1 MKYVLDVNV
10 ALKWVLNE
18 VDSPKAR
25 RLRED
30 WRAQVHELMAPDV
43 LPFEAAHALTRAER
57 RRLIADAGQF
67 WGEIMADCPQLFPS
81 LPLAQRTLAIS
92 RQARI
97 GFYDCLYVALAERQQ
112 GCELVAAD
120 TRMVATLKP
129 MFPFITDLASLP

>member
-18 VDSPKAR
+18 VDSTKAR
-25 RLRED
+25 RLRDD
-30 WRAQVHELMAPDV
+30 WRAQIHELIAPD
-43 LPFEAAHALTRAER
+43 LFPFEAAHALTRAER
-57 RRLIADAGQF
+57 RRLIGDAAQF

-81 LPLAQRTLAIS
+81 LPLAHRALAIS

-97 GFYDCLYVALAERQQ
+97 GFYDCLYVALAERE
-112 GCELVAAD
+112 GCELVTAD

-129 MFPFITDLASLP
+129 TFPFIIDLASLP

>member
-1 MKYVLDVNV
+1 MKYALDVNV

-25 RLRED
+25 RLRDD
-30 WRAQVHELMAPDV
+30 WRAQVHELIVPDV
-43 LPFEAAHALTRAER
+43 FPFEAAHALTRAER
-57 RRLIADAGQF
+57 RRLIADAAQF

-81 LPLAQRTLAIS
+81 LPMAHRALAIS

-97 GFYDCLYVALAERQQ
+97 GFYDCLYVALAERES
-112 GCELVAAD
+112 CKLVTAD

-129 MFPFITDLASLP
+129 TFPFIIDLASLP